1 MDRIFSIAPPFR
13 VPDGT
18 WVSPFLNAKDSES
31 DLPFDLLDGFSLAAG
46 MIEPN
51 STSSIHIMPFVT
63 QVTFV
68 RSGRLTVKMKGPQ
81 DTKPYQLNLEPEQA
95 VLTEPNTYFQLINER
110 QEPCKVL
117 YIVSPAY
124 TFELSDSHVLYD
136 DSVIIDKD
144 WHELEQAGW
153 KPSRPL
159 PTQAER
165 NATLQRL
172 AAQKT

>member
-1 MDRIFSIAPPFR
+1 MNRTFSISPPFR

-31 DLPFDLLDGFSLAAG
+31 DLAFDLLDGFSLAAG
-46 MIEPN
+46 MIEPH
-51 STSSIHIMPFVT
+51 SSSSIHIMPFVT

-68 RSGRLTVKMKGPQ
+68 RSGRLTVTMKGPQ
-81 DTKPYQLNLEPEQA
+81 NTKPYQLNLEPEQA
-95 VLTEPNTYFQLINER
+95 VLTEPETYFQLINEG

-124 TFELSDSHVLYD
+124 TFELFDGHVIYD
-136 DSVIIDKD
+136 DSVVIDED

-153 KPSRPL
+153 KPSRLL

-172 AAQKT
+172 AAQKK